1 VVNLVRL
8 ARSRL
13 RSAARTTGTVLGSLL
28 LLGVAVIAVVD
39 LALSEHRPC
48 RDYGGEVP
56 PPSGGLGC
64 GDSVTAPWPIAAVL
78 AVLGLA
84 SLGAVW
90 LNRRR
95 GAVVDELLAD

>member
-48 RDYGGEVP
+48 RDYGGVP